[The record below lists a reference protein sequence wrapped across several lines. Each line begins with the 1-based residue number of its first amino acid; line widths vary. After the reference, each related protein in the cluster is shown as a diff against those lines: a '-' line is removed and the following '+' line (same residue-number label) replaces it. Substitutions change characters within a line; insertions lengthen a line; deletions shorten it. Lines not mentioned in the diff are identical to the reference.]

1 MSNIMLDDIK
11 TYLSVQDLAVKLI
24 VSSFNN
30 PDFED
35 VFNIGVEMTY
45 NSSSYLDKL
54 KNEYVNGKL
63 SKEQF
68 IRLYAAAALMKASD
82 ELMNFMD

>member
-63 SKEQF
+63 SEEQF
-68 IRLYAAAALMKASD
+68 TRLYAALALMKASN
-82 ELMNFMD
+82 ELMDLID